1 MITLDAMNAKLDALT
16 AGMNS
21 VLATLE
27 QGNKWAREQTE
38 AIQKERGR
46 QHRELLLLI
55 EQHDS
60 KFTEHFTS
68 LFDGNAAVIGKFNE
82 FIEKIKHAAAAPR
95 RSKKVRPVKRRG
107 RSK

>member
-21 VLATLE
+21 ILATLE

-82 FIEKIKHAAAAPR
+82 FIDKIKHAAKPKAKKRAR
-95 RSKKVRPVKRRG
+95 RR
-107 RSK
+107 